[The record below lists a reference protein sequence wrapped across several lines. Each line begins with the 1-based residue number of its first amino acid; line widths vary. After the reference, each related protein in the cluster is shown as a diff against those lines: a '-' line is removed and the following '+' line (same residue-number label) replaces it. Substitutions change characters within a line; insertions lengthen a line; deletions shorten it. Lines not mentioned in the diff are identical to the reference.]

1 MIVKKILLLI
11 GIISL
16 STLCFAEDKSDADD
30 ILDLSKITIKNDMG
44 GIDAT
49 FEVKYAGIT
58 KKLAPGKSIT
68 IYDVNNENSA
78 KACSTN
84 KFSEFNCDI
93 DLYYEGESLSVS
105 FEPDSNEYTI
115 SKIIDLN
122 S

>member
-1 MIVKKILLLI
+1 MKKILLMI
-11 GIISL
+11 GLISL
-16 STLCFAEDKSDADD
+16 SNFCFAEDKPDDAK
-30 ILDLSKITIKNDMG
+30 DLSKIQLKNDMG

-68 IYDVNNENSA
+68 IYNVNNENIA

-84 KFSEFNCDI
+84 KFNEFTCDL
-93 DLYYEGESLSVS
+93 DLYYEGDKLSVS
-105 FEPDSNEYTI
+105 FEPETNKYTI
-115 SKIIDLN
+115 SEIIDLD

>member
-11 GIISL
+11 GIVSL

-68 IYDVNNENSA
+68 IYNVNNENSV

-84 KFSEFNCDI
+84 KFNEFTCDL
-93 DLYYEGESLSVS
+93 DLYYEGDKLSVS
-105 FEPDSNEYTI
+105 FEPETNKYTI
-115 SKIIDLN
+115 GKIIDLD

>member
-16 STLCFAEDKSDADD
+16 STLCFAEDKSNADD

-84 KFSEFNCDI
+84 KFGEFNCDI
-93 DLYYEGESLSVS
+93 DLDYEGENLSVS

-115 SKIIDLN
+115 SKIMDLD